1 MKILKSA
8 LVLILS
14 FTFIHAHAAKVES
27 DLEKLSYSMGI
38 FFGQS
43 VSRQG
48 MELDNDSFLQA
59 VKDVLNN
66 SELKL
71 SKEEMQ
77 QILTEFQQKEQ
88 QELAAAATNNKEAGE
103 KFLAENKKKEGVVTL
118 ESGLQYKVIKAGK
131 GEKPESNSQVV
142 VHYHGTLID
151 GTEFDSSYSRGEP
164 VTLGVGQ
171 VIRGWQEALQLMPVG
186 SKWQVVV
193 PSNLAYGE
201 RGAGGTIRP
210 NSTLLFDIELLEIK

>member
-8 LVLILS
+8 LVITLS
-14 FTFIHAHAAKVES
+14 FSFLHAHAAKVES
-27 DLEKLSYSMGI
+27 DMEKLSYSMGI

-48 MELDNDSFLQA
+48 MELDNAAFLQA
-59 VKDVLNN
+59 VEDVLNN
-66 SELKL
+66 NELKL

-77 QILTEFQQKEQ
+77 KILTDFQVKEQ
-88 QELAAAATNNKEAGE
+88 EELAAAASNNKEIGK
-103 KFLAENKKKEGVVTL
+103 KFLEENKAKEGVVTI
-118 ESGLQYKVIKAGK
+118 ESGLQYKIIKAGE
-131 GEKPESNSQVV
+131 GEKPKSNSQVV
-142 VHYHGTLID
+142 VHYRGTLID

-164 VTLGVGQ
+164 ATLGVNQ

-186 SKWQVVV
+186 SKWQIYV

-201 RGAGGTIRP
+201 RGAGGSIKP
-210 NSTLLFDIELLEIK
+210 NSTLIFDIELLEIK